1 MNQRFIGLAFI
12 MTLWFVISF
21 VTNIL
26 GPIMPLVIKDFGLS
40 LALAG
45 FLPFSFFLAYGV
57 VSIPA
62 GLLIER
68 IGAKNALIFA
78 LVINLAGAAM
88 FAIMPAFATAVL
100 ALFVIGMG
108 MAMLQVVINPLTRT
122 VGGEANYPFFS
133 VMGQLVFGLAS
144 FVSPWVF
151 QAVMSTAARRPQP
164 AVFVLAPQSLPWVI
178 LYWLFLVLFAGAVVL
193 TFIMPLPRVELQED
207 ERVEGVAFYRE
218 LLRQPKVWGFFV
230 GIACY
235 VATEQSLA
243 NWMSKF
249 LETYHGFS
257 PLQQGASAVAWFWG
271 LMAAGCLVGM
281 ALLRFIQSK
290 LVLRQFAAVAILCL
304 MAALWGNGTVAL
316 HAFPLLGFL
325 LSVMFPIIFALALNS
340 VPAHHGAF
348 AGILCTGII
357 GGAIGPLL
365 VGLIGEAAGL
375 RAGLTLAFVTLAY
388 ILLLSFRARPLVDN
402 ITAAPAC
409 YTV

>member
-78 LVINLAGAAM
+78 LVINLAGASM

-151 QAVMSTAARRPQP
+151 QAVMSTAARRPPP

-193 TFIMPLPRVELQED
+193 TFIMPLPRVELQEY

-271 LMAAGCLVGM
+271 TNGGRVPRGYGAAQVHPVEAGTPPVCRCRNPVPDGRTLGQRDCGAPCISAAGFPALRDVPDNICACAQFRSRPSRRIRRYLVYGHH
-281 ALLRFIQSK
+281 RWCD
-290 LVLRQFAAVAILCL
+290 RAVA
-304 MAALWGNGTVAL
+304 G
-316 HAFPLLGFL
+316 
-325 LSVMFPIIFALALNS
+325 
-340 VPAHHGAF
+340 
-348 AGILCTGII
+348 
-357 GGAIGPLL
+357 
-365 VGLIGEAAGL
+365 
-375 RAGLTLAFVTLAY
+375 
-388 ILLLSFRARPLVDN
+388 RP
-402 ITAAPAC
+402 
-409 YTV
+409 YR

>member
-1 MNQRFIGLAFI
+1 
-12 MTLWFVISF
+12 
-21 VTNIL
+21 
-26 GPIMPLVIKDFGLS
+26 
-40 LALAG
+40 
-45 FLPFSFFLAYGV
+45 
-57 VSIPA
+57 
-62 GLLIER
+62 
-68 IGAKNALIFA
+68 
-78 LVINLAGAAM
+78 
-88 FAIMPAFATAVL
+88 
-100 ALFVIGMG
+100 
-108 MAMLQVVINPLTRT
+108 
-122 VGGEANYPFFS
+122 
-133 VMGQLVFGLAS
+133 
-144 FVSPWVF
+144 
-151 QAVMSTAARRPQP
+151 
-164 AVFVLAPQSLPWVI
+164 
-178 LYWLFLVLFAGAVVL
+178 
-193 TFIMPLPRVELQED
+193 
-207 ERVEGVAFYRE
+207 
-218 LLRQPKVWGFFV
+218 
-230 GIACY
+230 
-235 VATEQSLA
+235 
-243 NWMSKF
+243 MSKF

-388 ILLLSFRARPLVDN
+388 ILLFSFRARPLVDN